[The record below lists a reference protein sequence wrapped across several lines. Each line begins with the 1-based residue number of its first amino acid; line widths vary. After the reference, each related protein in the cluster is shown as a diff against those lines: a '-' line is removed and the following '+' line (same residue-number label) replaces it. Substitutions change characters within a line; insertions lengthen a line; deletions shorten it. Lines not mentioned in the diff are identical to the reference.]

1 MTPAEVLQ
9 LSKKLPKNKSVSK
22 LISRAMKQIIGE
34 DRKHFEEIVEGLYID
49 SVSDDDFDLPKKIF
63 LRIQINPSMQ

>member
-9 LSKKLPKNKSVSK
+9 LSKKFPKNKSVPK

-34 DRKHFEEIVEGLYID
+34 DRKHFEEIIEGLYLD
-49 SVSDDDFDLPKKIF
+49 PVSDDDFDLPKKIF

>member
-9 LSKKLPKNKSVSK
+9 LSQKFPKNKSVPK
-22 LISRAMKQIIGE
+22 LIYRALKQIIGE

-49 SVSDDDFDLPKKIF
+49 PVSHDFDLPKKYF
-63 LRIQINPSMQ
+63 